1 MRVDGASWMIISVHT
16 YLSYFV
22 FRNCD
27 KKLSFSFVLF
37 INNPLTLYISVF
49 MCAGMFNSEV
59 QFGHAGACANAE
71 RETAVAKNKAL
82 SESGANVPSSFDELG
97 VVSVVAC

>member
-1 MRVDGASWMIISVHT
+1 
-16 YLSYFV
+16 
-22 FRNCD
+22 
-27 KKLSFSFVLF
+27 
-37 INNPLTLYISVF
+37 